1 MNLLV
6 FRLLRR
12 RNWSKKSVS
21 HQERA
26 ESSGRMKLS
35 PSLRR
40 LKEHVSSSNASM
52 YVDEMSDESICLNST
67 LKLMIVD
74 EKICTR
80 VKSDDDS
87 MFEIEKSSAL
97 KWFQKHIQSVSDES
111 QAESVFNAMV
121 DSGML
126 IPILTDDDLQKYVTL
141 GSSLCYRG
149 EDEKKI
155 ETTTLEIE
163 SDAVFRFCADS
174 DASIDRSGTVLFEIR
189 RMVNAALRHTR
200 RLLRKAES
208 TSKLDSNFVKR
219 VSSETDTIETSMNT
233 ITSQDIVKIS
243 SRIDDA
249 NRKKEIETALIG
261 VKQKMETIGSVLR
274 CTIDSIR
281 VFTDFETKHEN
292 VLKITEHAD
301 SSVVSSM
308 NGYRCDGTGSGSLK
322 YARSALLILERK
334 LIQLSEIQDKIDRGN
349 AVELPE
355 VYWNIKMHD
364 AHGKVVAHDSITS
377 K

>member
-1 MNLLV
+1 MN
-6 FRLLRR
+6 
-12 RNWSKKSVS
+12 
-21 HQERA
+21 
-26 ESSGRMKLS
+26 
-35 PSLRR
+35 
-40 LKEHVSSSNASM
+40 
-52 YVDEMSDESICLNST
+52 I
-67 LKLMIVD
+67 
-74 EKICTR
+74 
-80 VKSDDDS
+80 
-87 MFEIEKSSAL
+87 
-97 KWFQKHIQSVSDES
+97 
-111 QAESVFNAMV
+111 
-121 DSGML
+121 
-126 IPILTDDDLQKYVTL
+126 
-141 GSSLCYRG
+141 
-149 EDEKKI
+149 
-155 ETTTLEIE
+155 
-163 SDAVFRFCADS
+163 
-174 DASIDRSGTVLFEIR
+174 
-189 RMVNAALRHTR
+189 
-200 RLLRKAES
+200 
-208 TSKLDSNFVKR
+208 
-219 VSSETDTIETSMNT
+219 

-243 SRIDDA
+243 SRIDDT

-355 VYWNIKMHD
+355 VYWNIKVHD
-364 AHGKVVAHDSITS
+364 ADGKVVAHDSITS